1 MSPEKAGDILSIQ
14 MPEWIQKGM
23 SGQIAYFGGTFTGLS
38 MEEMRAYLE
47 VTAPYVK
54 SGAVN
59 GVRISTHPNYI
70 NEEILS
76 LLTEYNVTHI
86 ELGVQSMDDEVLLRS
101 GRNYTAKTV
110 EQSAQLIKRFG
121 FVLGLQMMPGLP
133 GDAFE
138 KSMLTAQK
146 IVSLGARETRI
157 YPTVV
162 LKGTRLEFLYQNKK
176 YTPLGLEDAVSICAN
191 LKQYFEENEVAVL
204 KIGLH
209 SGAVEDDIVAGPFHP
224 AFGQLV
230 NSRVC
235 LTKMIDFCEK
245 HNLKDTTL
253 QVVAKSYDISD
264 IVGQH
269 RTNQNALLEKFN
281 VDLKISKKVLT
292 NDFCSVIL

>member
-38 MEEMRAYLE
+38 MQEMRAYLE

-86 ELGVQSMDDEVLLRS
+86 ELGVQSMDDEVLVRS

-133 GDAFE
+133 GDTFE
-138 KSMLTAQK
+138 KSTLTAQK
-146 IVSLGARETRI
+146 IVSLGAKETRI
-157 YPTVV
+157 YPTMV
-162 LKGTRLEFLYQNKK
+162 LKGTPLESLYQNKK

-281 VDLKISKKVLT
+281 VDLKIFKKVLT